1 MDDVIEDDGPP
12 GINNEFPLIRTMA
25 LDDLTALFLELIP
38 ADLQPTEDFLRPLLD
53 HETRAVCLA
62 CILVFLIS
70 RGTVVPRRFQLE
82 AVLGSLAGDGIIA
95 AGTGSGKT
103 LIMIILLLL
112 RPADLCILIVP
123 LKRLQLAHLE
133 AFNSYGINTVVIN
146 EDTSVEPALWQVSN
160 IIFDST
166 KIAINYFKSSRIF

>member
-1 MDDVIEDDGPP
+1 MYS
-12 GINNEFPLIRTMA
+12 GISDI
-25 LDDLTALFLELIP
+25 
-38 ADLQPTEDFLRPLLD
+38 
-53 HETRAVCLA
+53 TRHY
-62 CILVFLIS
+62 S
-70 RGTVVPRRFQLE
+70 FQLE
-82 AVLGSLAGDGIIA
+82 AVLGSLAGNGIIP

-112 RPADLCILIVP
+112 RPANLCILIVP

-133 AFNSYGINTVVIN
+133 AFNLYGINTVVIN